1 MRIYIIFTFIYM
13 IFYLFSNCNILFIS
27 ILMESITFLDKKE
40 PVSPSSFCYWQALS
54 PLCYTGHI
62 IKQEIIKS

>member
-1 MRIYIIFTFIYM
+1 MRIYIIFTFVYM
-13 IFYLFSNCNILFIS
+13 IFYLSSNCNILFIS

-54 PLCYTGHI
+54 PSAILDI
-62 IKQEIIKS
+62 S